1 MPTTAYYSNDEDLAS
16 GRKYLGGDVNYIKW
30 TPGTRIKKGQL
41 GLGGNAVI
49 PNSAYYGGQALGG
62 YDAEG
67 TANEIQKYQGLNN
80 ATATANLQ
88 YAPQINPI
96 SSKIQ
101 GIQASM
107 ADAARQAEAQR
118 LAANNLSLDNVN
130 QIRRLQDSNR
140 GRTNETMNTRGLM
153 NSGINDYAQ
162 GQINAAEGAGLRNN
176 QAQLSQTLKGIQDW
190 LSGVQQTGQGNV
202 ADLESQKAG
211 LLAQVPQ
218 LAQSIYDKQ
227 QSDAAA
233 AKFEQDQAIAKLMGF
248 YQGEPTL
255 AGQEFT
261 RAGQQAD
268 RTFGLQ
274 EGELLGNYQG
284 LPTLGRERM
293 NQDVNQFY
301 QKQAQDESQFGRSNA
316 IAQQRANYD
325 TEVSTGGG
333 IVSGGSMPKEYSAW
347 VNDAAT
353 QNGIPPAILA
363 GLIEAESS
371 WNPTAVNKTSGA
383 TGLGQF
389 LKTTGDEEGVN
400 RTDAKSSIYGAA
412 AYLAKRIQQAG
423 SLEGGVKGYGEGTD
437 EYLQRVLAK
446 AKNYT
451 VSQGTAVKS
460 DKKTDSERTRAA
472 TADAIT
478 AIQRDA
484 PNMTRAEFEN
494 AMNSIKAQFINDG
507 VDLRTVQDVIDSVK
521 TKDELEAEQQTVNTE
536 DKPWWSKLLGG

>member
-233 AKFEQDQAIAKLMGF
+233 AKFEQDQAIAKLMGI
-248 YQGEPTL
+248 YQGAPTL

-316 IAQQRANYD
+316 IAQQRANVN
-325 TEVSTGGG
+325 EFEATGN
-333 IVSGGSMPKEYSAW
+333 MP
-347 VNDAAT
+347 
-353 QNGIPPAILA
+353 NG
-363 GLIEAESS
+363 
-371 WNPTAVNKTSGA
+371 KTSANVPTPFMEAAINAGNA
-383 TGLGQF
+383 TGVDPLLIAAIGKHETGYGTLGAGREGYSLGYGYPAPGQGNAKYQDAPGEF
-389 LKTTGDEEGVN
+389 SNQTLSAAKQIAGYLGNKDVTLENLTDFMNNSWKPGDRNWANAVWREYQQLNKDATTVGSAPTKKLTGPE
-400 RTDAKSSIYGAA
+400 RTD
-412 AYLAKRIQQAG
+412 
-423 SLEGGVKGYGEGTD
+423 
-437 EYLQRVLAK
+437 
-446 AKNYT
+446 
-451 VSQGTAVKS
+451 
-460 DKKTDSERTRAA
+460 AA
-472 TADAIT
+472 TADAMDILNQL
-478 AIQRDA
+478 ANQHK
-484 PNMTRAEFEN
+484 TRTEI
-494 AMNSIKAQFINDG
+494 MKFINDNSG
-507 VDLRTVQDVIDSVK
+507 RFEASGASSAYLRDW
-521 TKDELEAEQQTVNTE
+521 A
-536 DKPWWSKLLGG
+536 DKAFEWDG